1 VAEGRNERAEKKP
14 PRRRGHPLP
23 ASLLV
28 SLLTAIA
35 AAAEPASPPLTAG
48 LDAVVASLDPLD
60 PLPLPVAMPLPGPE
74 PVAMPP
80 PPAAPQTHLL
90 RNEAP
95 LTARWRNGLELISP
109 AGDFRL
115 HIGGRAQADASGFTA
130 GPGPNQPPDQGGL
143 NPPVAGAVNMRR
155 GRVRTEFQMYEFY
168 EFAAEYDFV
177 NQLNAW
183 NEIYPQLTGVGPNA
197 AVKDLY
203 LQVGDLPVLGT
214 VRIGNQKDP
223 YGLEHLTDSRW
234 LEFMERSYSMDAFE
248 GPFNDGYLP
257 GVQLSDS
264 AADGRVAW
272 YLGEFANV
280 TNPFGFTAS
289 SGGSVTVGRL
299 VILPI
304 FEDEGRRLLHLGV
317 AGRTMQP
324 QRRQLGYDA
333 ATGAISG
340 PTVPAVRFRSRGSV
354 RNGPPGPLNSIYA
367 DSGLLI
373 GEWQNMLGLE
383 LAASRGPFS
392 VQGEYFGS
400 WLYDARTPSL
410 AADGFENGP
419 ANAGLQP
426 PPGTP
431 LGTVFYQ
438 GGYLEAIWFLTGET
452 RTYLLEGSRFG
463 RPIPRRN
470 FYRVRDQPRN
480 AASASGGAW
489 QAGVR
494 YNYLCLNDGEVDGG
508 VLNGMTFGLIW
519 LLNPQARLY
528 FNYDFTARDYV
539 NLVGDDASG
548 NIHAFGTRLAFDF

>member
-1 VAEGRNERAEKKP
+1 
-14 PRRRGHPLP
+14 
-23 ASLLV
+23 
-28 SLLTAIA
+28 LTAIA

>member
-1 VAEGRNERAEKKP
+1 MADGQTERAETRP
-14 PRRRGHPLP
+14 EPGSSRGLP
-23 ASLLV
+23 AVLLAW
-28 SLLTAIA
+28 LLTATAMA
-35 AAAEPASPPLTAG
+35 AGPDPPPLTAG
-48 LDAVVASLDPLD
+48 LDAVVASLET
-60 PLPLPVAMPLPGPE
+60 LPQPPSETPE
-74 PVAMPP
+74 PIAMPP
-80 PPAAPQTHLL
+80 PAPGVAQTYLL
-90 RNEAP
+90 GNEAP
-95 LTARWRNGLELISP
+95 LAARWRNGLELVSP

-115 HIGGRAQADASGFTA
+115 HLGGRVQADASGYTA

-143 NPPVAGAVNMRR
+143 NPPLAGAVNMRR
-155 GRVRTEFQMYEFY
+155 GRVRAEGRMYEIY

-183 NEIYPQLTGVGPNA
+183 NEVYPQAAGAGPLV

-203 LQVGDLPVLGT
+203 LQVRDLPVLGT

-234 LEFMERSYSMDAFE
+234 LEFMERSFSMDAFE

-280 TNPFGFTAS
+280 TNPFGFSAS

-299 VILPI
+299 VVLPI
-304 FEDEGRRLLHLGV
+304 YEDEGRRLLHLGL

-324 QRRQLGYDA
+324 QRRQLGYDF
-333 ATGAISG
+333 ATGESFG

-383 LAASRGPFS
+383 FAASRGPFS

-452 RTYLLEGSRFG
+452 RTYLLDGSRFG
-463 RPIPRRN
+463 RPIPRSN
-470 FYRVRDQPRN
+470 FYCVRDERRRTV
-480 AASASGGAW
+480 AASEGAW

-494 YNYLCLNDGEVDGG
+494 YNYLCLNDGEVNGG
-508 VLNGMTFGLIW
+508 VLNGMTLGLTW

-539 NLVGDDASG
+539 NLAGESGSG